1 MRAGKRHH
9 VRWMERTQAQ
19 NIVHIGARSTHL
31 GPGFALSAL
40 KTVILTS
47 TLCIRSVAL
56 AAFLAKE
63 AEHSTV
69 T

>member
-1 MRAGKRHH
+1 M
-9 VRWMERTQAQ
+9 Q

-40 KTVILTS
+40 KVVILTS
-47 TLCIRSVAL
+47 TLCRRSVAL
-56 AAFLAKE
+56 APFLAKK
-63 AEHSTV
+63 AEHNTV